1 MKKLLRWP
9 TWTVLAALA
18 LAALVPAVTILH
30 AGKSSAAHAAGNNP
44 TISMPDI
51 VHPFDTVTI
60 TGQGF
65 YPGDIVSITIDNP
78 YNYPLVSLS
87 CNSSGNCSGVATI
100 PNTNVAQG
108 THQVIGTDNSGL
120 SAQLPVTFLPGIST
134 FGPYGPSLTNGG
146 PGTTIQLE
154 GGAFTPGETIS
165 IYWGFN
171 KNILEGTTTTSSY
184 DGSFSFTFNA
194 PVTASTGNH
203 PITVVRSQ
211 QMPAT
216 VTIMFNILPPKMI
229 SSAGVRNNQA
239 AHVQL
244 SGFAANEQVALS
256 WNANGGQTI
265 TTFTMDGTG
274 ALDTYF
280 APPFTA
286 KGSYT
291 LLAVGS
297 TSQLQATSN
306 LNIGPGI
313 LLSLNTENPGGTT
326 TVNGGGYTP
335 GETVNVYF
343 QSTSNGVTSV
353 TVDASGS
360 FSVALAV
367 PVAHKKNATYYV
379 YAVSTTTTD
388 KAKAQFFYTT
398 PSIQSACC
406 YQPYYGDSFTI
417 NGQGFAAQE
426 IVTISAQSTAQK
438 YPKILGT
445 ATAAA
450 DGAFSFT
457 STMPSAPY
465 ATSGYPTPSNLT
477 FIARGSTS
485 KLNAYL
491 LLDVR
496 ANIIPTPDKGSSGQ
510 KIQLKGGGFVS
521 GETVTVWL
529 QSTQVATATANANG
543 GFSTTFVVPAS
554 AEPGNF
560 FCNLCAAGSS
570 GKTSVFTYLI
580 ILPTVKMTPKK
591 GPSGTIITVSGNAF
605 SYGDIVS
612 IYWYDPSTNT
622 QTLLTTIN
630 LPAYSFQTTV
640 TAPANLTSGNTYD
653 VIVQDAYGFK
663 TQIAFLAT

>member
-9 TWTVLAALA
+9 TLIVLAAFA

-65 YPGDIVSITIDNP
+65 YPGDTVSITIDNP

-87 CNSSGNCSGVATI
+87 CDSSGNCSGVATI

-108 THQVIGTDNSGL
+108 IHQVIGTDSSGL

-134 FGPYGPSLTNGG
+134 FVPYGPRLTSGG
-146 PGTTIQLE
+146 PGTAIQLE
-154 GGAFTPGETIS
+154 GGAFTPGETIN

-194 PVTASTGNH
+194 PVTASTGNY

-211 QMPAT
+211 QTPAT

-239 AHVQL
+239 AHVHL
-244 SGFAANEQVALS
+244 SGFGANEQVVLS

-291 LLAVGS
+291 LLAVGN

-353 TVDASGS
+353 TVDGSGS

-379 YAVSTTTTD
+379 YADSTTTTD
-388 KAKAQFFYTT
+388 KAKAEFFYTT
-398 PSIQSACC
+398 PSILSTGYCC
-406 YQPYYGDSFTI
+406 YYGNSFTLS
-417 NGQGFAAQE
+417 GQGFAAQE
-426 IVTISAQSTAQK
+426 TVTISAQSIAQK
-438 YPKILGT
+438 YPKTLGT

-450 DGAFSFT
+450 DGTFSFT

-465 ATSGYPTPSNLT
+465 STIGKPTPFNLA

-485 KLNAYL
+485 KLNASL

-496 ANIIPTPDKGSSGQ
+496 ANIIPTPDKGSSGE

-529 QSTQVATATANANG
+529 QITQVATATANANG
-543 GFSTTFVVPAS
+543 GFSTTFVVPTS
-554 AEPGNF
+554 AQPGNY

-570 GKTSVFTYLI
+570 GKTGVFADFF
-580 ILPTVKMTPKK
+580 ILPSVKMTPKK
-591 GPSGTIITVSGNAF
+591 GPSGTVITVSGYGF
-605 SYGDIVS
+605 SYGDTVS

-622 QTLLTTIN
+622 QTLLTTIH

-653 VIVQDAYGFK
+653 VIVQDIYGFK

>member
-9 TWTVLAALA
+9 TLIVLAAFA

-65 YPGDIVSITIDNP
+65 YPGDTVSITIDNP

-87 CNSSGNCSGVATI
+87 CDSSGNCSGVATI

-108 THQVIGTDNSGL
+108 IHQVIGTDSSGL

-134 FGPYGPSLTNGG
+134 FVPYGPRLTSGG
-146 PGTTIQLE
+146 PGTAIQLE
-154 GGAFTPGETIS
+154 GGAFTPGETIN

-194 PVTASTGNH
+194 PVTASTGNY

-211 QMPAT
+211 QTPAT

-239 AHVQL
+239 AHVHL
-244 SGFAANEQVALS
+244 SGFGANEQVVLS

-291 LLAVGS
+291 LLAVGN

-353 TVDASGS
+353 TVDGSGS

-379 YAVSTTTTD
+379 YADSTTTTD
-388 KAKAQFFYTT
+388 KAKAEFFYTT
-398 PSIQSACC
+398 PSILSTGYCC
-406 YQPYYGDSFTI
+406 YYGNSFTLS
-417 NGQGFAAQE
+417 GQGFAAQE
-426 IVTISAQSTAQK
+426 TVTISAQSIAQK
-438 YPKILGT
+438 YPKTLGT

-450 DGAFSFT
+450 DGTFSFT

-465 ATSGYPTPSNLT
+465 STIGEPTPFNLA

-485 KLNAYL
+485 KLNASL

-496 ANIIPTPDKGSSGQ
+496 ANIIPTPDKGSSGE

-529 QSTQVATATANANG
+529 QITQVATATANANG
-543 GFSTTFVVPAS
+543 GFSTTFVVPTS
-554 AEPGNF
+554 AQPGNY

-570 GKTSVFTYLI
+570 GKTGVFADFF
-580 ILPTVKMTPKK
+580 ILPSVKMTPKK
-591 GPSGTIITVSGNAF
+591 GPSGTVITVSGYGF
-605 SYGDIVS
+605 SYGDTVS

-622 QTLLTTIN
+622 QTLLTTIH

-653 VIVQDAYGFK
+653 VIVQDIYGFK

>member
-9 TWTVLAALA
+9 TLIVLAAFA

-65 YPGDIVSITIDNP
+65 YPGDTVSITIDNP

-87 CNSSGNCSGVATI
+87 CDSSGNCSGVATI

-108 THQVIGTDNSGL
+108 IHQVIGTDSSGL

-134 FGPYGPSLTNGG
+134 FVPYGPRLTSGG
-146 PGTTIQLE
+146 PGTAIQLE
-154 GGAFTPGETIS
+154 GGAFTPGETIN

-194 PVTASTGNH
+194 PVTASTGNY

-211 QMPAT
+211 QTPAT

-239 AHVQL
+239 AHVHL
-244 SGFAANEQVALS
+244 SGFGANEQVVLS

-291 LLAVGS
+291 LLAVGN

-353 TVDASGS
+353 TVDGSGS

-379 YAVSTTTTD
+379 YADSTTTTD
-388 KAKAQFFYTT
+388 KAKAEFFYTT
-398 PSIQSACC
+398 PSILSTGYCC
-406 YQPYYGDSFTI
+406 YYGNSFTLS
-417 NGQGFAAQE
+417 GQGFAAQE
-426 IVTISAQSTAQK
+426 TVTISAQSIAQK
-438 YPKILGT
+438 YPKTLGT

-450 DGAFSFT
+450 DGTFSFT

-465 ATSGYPTPSNLT
+465 STIGYSLAANYPGGDSN
-477 FIARGSTS
+477 
-485 KLNAYL
+485 
-491 LLDVR
+491 
-496 ANIIPTPDKGSSGQ
+496 GQ
-510 KIQLKGGGFVS
+510 CEWRI
-521 GETVTVWL
+521 
-529 QSTQVATATANANG
+529 
-543 GFSTTFVVPAS
+543 
-554 AEPGNF
+554 
-560 FCNLCAAGSS
+560 
-570 GKTSVFTYLI
+570 
-580 ILPTVKMTPKK
+580 
-591 GPSGTIITVSGNAF
+591 
-605 SYGDIVS
+605 
-612 IYWYDPSTNT
+612 
-622 QTLLTTIN
+622 
-630 LPAYSFQTTV
+630 
-640 TAPANLTSGNTYD
+640 
-653 VIVQDAYGFK
+653 
-663 TQIAFLAT
+663 

>member
-9 TWTVLAALA
+9 TLIVLAAFA

-65 YPGDIVSITIDNP
+65 YPGDTVSITIDNP

-87 CNSSGNCSGVATI
+87 CDSSGNCSGVATI

-108 THQVIGTDNSGL
+108 IHQVIGTDSSGL

-134 FGPYGPSLTNGG
+134 FVPYGPRLTSGG
-146 PGTTIQLE
+146 PGTAIQLE
-154 GGAFTPGETIS
+154 GGAFTPGETIN

-184 DGSFSFTFNA
+184 DGSFSFSFNA
-194 PVTASTGNH
+194 PVTASTGNY

-211 QMPAT
+211 QTPAT

-239 AHVQL
+239 AHVHL
-244 SGFAANEQVALS
+244 SGFGANEQVVLS

-291 LLAVGS
+291 LLAVGN

-353 TVDASGS
+353 TVDGSGS

-379 YAVSTTTTD
+379 YADSTTTTD
-388 KAKAQFFYTT
+388 KAKAEFFYTT
-398 PSIQSACC
+398 PSILSTGYCC
-406 YQPYYGDSFTI
+406 YYGNSFTLS
-417 NGQGFAAQE
+417 GQGFAAQE
-426 IVTISAQSTAQK
+426 TVTISAQSIAQK
-438 YPKILGT
+438 YPKTLGT

-450 DGAFSFT
+450 DGTFSFT

-465 ATSGYPTPSNLT
+465 STIGEPTPFNLA

-485 KLNAYL
+485 KLNASL

-496 ANIIPTPDKGSSGQ
+496 ANIIPTPDKGSSGE

-529 QSTQVATATANANG
+529 QITQVATATANANG
-543 GFSTTFVVPAS
+543 GFSTTFVVPTS
-554 AEPGNF
+554 AQPGNY

-570 GKTSVFTYLI
+570 GKTGVFADFF
-580 ILPTVKMTPKK
+580 ILPSVKMTPKK
-591 GPSGTIITVSGNAF
+591 GPSGTVITVSGYGF
-605 SYGDIVS
+605 SYGDTVS

-622 QTLLTTIN
+622 QTLLTTIH

-653 VIVQDAYGFK
+653 VIVQDIYGFK

>member
-9 TWTVLAALA
+9 TLIVLAAFA

-65 YPGDIVSITIDNP
+65 YPGDTVSITIDNP

-87 CNSSGNCSGVATI
+87 CDSSGNCSGVATI

-108 THQVIGTDNSGL
+108 IHQVIGTDSSGL

-134 FGPYGPSLTNGG
+134 FVPYGPSLTSGG
-146 PGTTIQLE
+146 PGTAIQLE
-154 GGAFTPGETIS
+154 GGAFTPGETIN

-194 PVTASTGNH
+194 PVTASTGNY

-211 QMPAT
+211 QTPAT

-239 AHVQL
+239 AHVHL
-244 SGFAANEQVALS
+244 SGFAANEQVVLS

-291 LLAVGS
+291 LLAVGN
-297 TSQLQATSN
+297 TSQLHATSN

-353 TVDASGS
+353 TVDGSGS

-398 PSIQSACC
+398 PSILSTGYCC
-406 YQPYYGDSFTI
+406 YYGNSFTLS
-417 NGQGFAAQE
+417 GQGFAAQE
-426 IVTISAQSTAQK
+426 TVTISAQSIAQK
-438 YPKILGT
+438 YPKTLGT

-450 DGAFSFT
+450 DGTFSFT

-465 ATSGYPTPSNLT
+465 STIGEPTPFNLA

-485 KLNAYL
+485 KLNASL

-496 ANIIPTPDKGSSGQ
+496 ANIIPTPGKGSSGQ
-510 KIQLKGGGFVS
+510 KIQLSGGQNNVYHGSVKMDRDGVYHVAGVDKGQPVRISEDFFIEARKADPPQISLTRPSHGDYRASPIEEVTLAAKAV
-521 GETVTVWL
+521 GEYGL
-529 QSTQVATATANANG
+529 NGVALHYSVNG
-543 GFSTTFVVPAS
+543 G
-554 AEPGNF
+554 AE
-560 FCNLCAAGSS
+560 
-570 GKTSVFTYLI
+570 
-580 ILPTVKMTPKK
+580 
-591 GPSGTIITVSGNAF
+591 
-605 SYGDIVS
+605 
-612 IYWYDPSTNT
+612 
-622 QTLLTTIN
+622 
-630 LPAYSFQTTV
+630 TTV
-640 TAPANLTSGNTYD
+640 DLLRQKNAKQADGST
-653 VIVQDAYGFK
+653 K
-663 TQIAFLAT
+663 

>member
-1 MKKLLRWP
+1 
-9 TWTVLAALA
+9 
-18 LAALVPAVTILH
+18 
-30 AGKSSAAHAAGNNP
+30 
-44 TISMPDI
+44 MPDI

-65 YPGDIVSITIDNP
+65 YPGDTVSITIDNP

-87 CNSSGNCSGVATI
+87 CDSSGNCSGVATI

-108 THQVIGTDNSGL
+108 IHQVIGTDSSGL

-134 FGPYGPSLTNGG
+134 FVPYGPRLTSGG
-146 PGTTIQLE
+146 PGTAIQLE
-154 GGAFTPGETIS
+154 GGAFTPGETIN

-194 PVTASTGNH
+194 PVTASTGNY

-211 QMPAT
+211 QTPAT

-239 AHVQL
+239 AHVHL
-244 SGFAANEQVALS
+244 SGFGANEQVVLS

-291 LLAVGS
+291 LLAVGN

-353 TVDASGS
+353 TVDGSGS

-379 YAVSTTTTD
+379 YADSTTTTD
-388 KAKAQFFYTT
+388 KAKAEFFYTT
-398 PSIQSACC
+398 PSILSTGYCC
-406 YQPYYGDSFTI
+406 YYGNSFTLS
-417 NGQGFAAQE
+417 GQGFAAQE
-426 IVTISAQSTAQK
+426 TVTISAQSIAQK
-438 YPKILGT
+438 YPKTLGT

-450 DGAFSFT
+450 DGTFSFT

-465 ATSGYPTPSNLT
+465 STIGEPTPFNLA

-485 KLNAYL
+485 KLNASL

-496 ANIIPTPDKGSSGQ
+496 ANIIPTPDKGSSGE

-529 QSTQVATATANANG
+529 QITQVATATANANG
-543 GFSTTFVVPAS
+543 GFSTTFVVPTS
-554 AEPGNF
+554 AQPGNY

-570 GKTSVFTYLI
+570 GKTGVFADFF
-580 ILPTVKMTPKK
+580 ILPSVKMTPKK
-591 GPSGTIITVSGNAF
+591 GPSGTVITVSGYGF
-605 SYGDIVS
+605 SYGDTVS

-622 QTLLTTIN
+622 QTLLTTIH

-653 VIVQDAYGFK
+653 VIVQDIYGFK